1 MIAET
6 SEGMMEKSIEQRLSY
21 LENRLAIQDL
31 RHTYWLS
38 VVDRD
43 LETMLGC
50 YAQDAHSEFGFGF
63 VLDGIDAFRSFYTK
77 QFANEDLVIQVPRGT
92 NGLITLVDEDNAT
105 GSWLIDVIIVRK
117 SVEYGVRSGVR
128 YHEKYK
134 KEGGAWK
141 ISYQKTSYLYW
152 TTQTMREG
160 M

>member
-1 MIAET
+1 V
-6 SEGMMEKSIEQRLSY
+6 KPRFL
-21 LENRLAIQDL
+21 L
-31 RHTYWLS
+31 
-38 VVDRD
+38 
-43 LETMLGC
+43 
-50 YAQDAHSEFGFGF
+50 
-63 VLDGIDAFRSFYTK
+63 TK
-77 QFANEDLVIQVPRGT
+77 LF
-92 NGLITLVDEDNAT
+92 VDENNAT